1 MKAFRLIICTLII
14 TGISLTCKA
23 DTIFFKDGKTVET
36 RQAWEEGNMIKC
48 YRFGGI
54 VSYPKDSVL
63 RIEKEDSTENDNGET
78 GDPKNQRRAI
88 TIGGSI
94 ACPTWQF
101 TRKMDDIFVREDY
114 AKFQSNILSGK
125 CVVLGEGD
133 RVEVISG
140 PKGSGGYVEINY
152 KGRILWVYAL
162 GLEF

>member
-1 MKAFRLIICTLII
+1 MKAFRLIICTLFI

-23 DTIFFKDGKTVET
+23 DTIIFKDGKQVET
-36 RQAWEEGNMIKC
+36 RQAWEEGDMIKC
-48 YRFGGI
+48 YRYGGI
-54 VSYPKDSVL
+54 VSYPKDSVS
-63 RIEKEDSTENDNGET
+63 RIEKDSGGTE
-78 GDPKNQRRAI
+78 DPKNQRRAI
-88 TIGGSI
+88 TKGGSI

-101 TRKMDDIFVREDY
+101 TRKMDYIFVREDY

-152 KGRILWVYAL
+152 KGRTLWVHAL